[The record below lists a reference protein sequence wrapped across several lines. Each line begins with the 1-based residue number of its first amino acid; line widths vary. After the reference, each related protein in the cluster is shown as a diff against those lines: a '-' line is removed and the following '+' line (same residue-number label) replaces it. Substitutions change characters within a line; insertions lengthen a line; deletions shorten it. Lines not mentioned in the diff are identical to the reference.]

1 MLHTV
6 NHSSVCALQVWRANT
21 QKQIKAVATLVKG
34 KAAAL
39 KAAQKLRQE
48 REAAQAKADARKAR
62 EAAREAAAQ
71 AKAEAA
77 AQAKADAKETA
88 KALQKPLQAAA
99 AAADAKAQEAPPL
112 QAAEPVV
119 TAAVPSSSL
128 AEAEDPEVTAA
139 LDVATVGAALQE
151 MEAPAQAGDLQ
162 AGDPQAAPPAL
173 SATQQDPQRRLR
185 SHSRSQ
191 SPERAQEGRAVGVSG
206 KDMAGGLT
214 PIVEAEPVPPPAEQ
228 PGAAS
233 LAAGSSN
240 EVNTGAEH
248 GQV

>member
-21 QKQIKAVATLVKG
+21 PKQIKAVAALVKG

-62 EAAREAAAQ
+62 EAALEAAAQ

-99 AAADAKAQEAPPL
+99 AAADAKAQETLPV

-119 TAAVPSSSL
+119 NHDLTSESMRA
-128 AEAEDPEVTAA
+128 T
-139 LDVATVGAALQE
+139 DVGGRSPLLPGSGSTPCARGQPL
-151 MEAPAQAGDLQ
+151 PA
-162 AGDPQAAPPAL
+162 
-173 SATQQDPQRRLR
+173 RL
-185 SHSRSQ
+185 
-191 SPERAQEGRAVGVSG
+191 
-206 KDMAGGLT
+206 L
-214 PIVEAEPVPPPAEQ
+214 
-228 PGAAS
+228 
-233 LAAGSSN
+233 L
-240 EVNTGAEH
+240 
-248 GQV
+248 

>member
-21 QKQIKAVATLVKG
+21 QKQIKAVAALVKG

-39 KAAQKLRQE
+39 KAAQKLIQT

-62 EAAREAAAQ
+62 EAAAQQ

-77 AQAKADAKETA
+77 AQAKADAKEKA
-88 KALQKPLQAAA
+88 KALQKSLQAAA

-139 LDVATVGAALQE
+139 QEVATVGAALQTL
-151 MEAPAQAGDLQ
+151 EAPAQAG
-162 AGDPQAAPPAL
+162 PEPP
-173 SATQQDPQRRLR
+173 RKLR
-185 SHSRSQ
+185 SSSRSQ
-191 SPERAQEGRAVGVSG
+191 SPVRAQEGRAVGVSG

>member
-21 QKQIKAVATLVKG
+21 KKQIKAVAALVEG

-62 EAAREAAAQ
+62 EAAR
-71 AKAEAA
+71 EAA

-139 LDVATVGAALQE
+139 QDVATVGAALQT
-151 MEAPAQAGDLQ
+151 MEAPAQAG
-162 AGDPQAAPPAL
+162 PEPP
-173 SATQQDPQRRLR
+173 RKLR
-185 SHSRSQ
+185 SSSRSQ
-191 SPERAQEGRAVGVSG
+191 SPVRAQEGRAVGVSG

-240 EVNTGAEH
+240 EVNTGAER

>member
-1 MLHTV
+1 M
-6 NHSSVCALQVWRANT
+6 
-21 QKQIKAVATLVKG
+21 
-34 KAAAL
+34 
-39 KAAQKLRQE
+39 
-48 REAAQAKADARKAR
+48 
-62 EAAREAAAQ
+62 AARAR
-71 AKAEAA
+71 EAA

-99 AAADAKAQEAPPL
+99 AAADAKAQETLPV

-119 TAAVPSSSL
+119 TAAVPSSSV

-139 LDVATVGAALQE
+139 QEVATVGAALQTL
-151 MEAPAQAGDLQ
+151 EAPAQAG
-162 AGDPQAAPPAL
+162 PEPP
-173 SATQQDPQRRLR
+173 RKLR
-185 SHSRSQ
+185 SSSRSQ
-191 SPERAQEGRAVGVSG
+191 SPVRAQEGRAVGVSG

>member
-1 MLHTV
+1 ML
-6 NHSSVCALQVWRANT
+6 LLKLRL
-21 QKQIKAVATLVKG
+21 LVIAPVKM
-34 KAAAL
+34 KDWTTPTKL
-39 KAAQKLRQE
+39 TAAQE
-48 REAAQAKADARKAR
+48 
-62 EAAREAAAQ
+62 
-71 AKAEAA
+71 
-77 AQAKADAKETA
+77 
-88 KALQKPLQAAA
+88 
-99 AAADAKAQEAPPL
+99 
-112 QAAEPVV
+112 
-119 TAAVPSSSL
+119 
-128 AEAEDPEVTAA
+128 
-139 LDVATVGAALQE
+139 VATVGAALHE

-173 SATQQDPQRRLR
+173 SAAQPEPPRKLR
-185 SHSRSQ
+185 SSSRSQ
-191 SPERAQEGRAVGVSG
+191 SPVRAQEGRAVGVSG

>member
-1 MLHTV
+1 
-6 NHSSVCALQVWRANT
+6 VWRANT
-21 QKQIKAVATLVKG
+21 KKQIKAVAALVNG

-39 KAAQKLRQE
+39 KAAQKLLQT
-48 REAAQAKADARKAR
+48 REAAQAKADARK
-62 EAAREAAAQ
+62 AREAAAQ

-99 AAADAKAQEAPPL
+99 AAADAKAQEALPV

-119 TAAVPSSSL
+119 TAAVPSSSV

-139 LDVATVGAALQE
+139 QDVATVGAALQT
-151 MEAPAQAGDLQ
+151 MEAPAQAG
-162 AGDPQAAPPAL
+162 PEPP
-173 SATQQDPQRRLR
+173 RKLR
-185 SHSRSQ
+185 SSSRSQ
-191 SPERAQEGRAVGVSG
+191 SPVRAQEGRAVGVSG

>member
-21 QKQIKAVATLVKG
+21 PKQIKAVAALVKG

-39 KAAQKLRQE
+39 KAAQKLLQT

-71 AKAEAA
+71 VKAEAA

-139 LDVATVGAALQE
+139 QEVATVGAALQTL
-151 MEAPAQAGDLQ
+151 EAPAQAG
-162 AGDPQAAPPAL
+162 PEPP
-173 SATQQDPQRRLR
+173 RKLR
-185 SHSRSQ
+185 SSSRSQ
-191 SPERAQEGRAVGVSG
+191 SPVRAQEGRAVGVSG

>member
-21 QKQIKAVATLVKG
+21 KKQIKAVAALVKG

-62 EAAREAAAQ
+62 EAAAQ
-71 AKAEAA
+71 VKVEAA
-77 AQAKADAKETA
+77 AQAKADAKEKA

-99 AAADAKAQEAPPL
+99 AAADAEAQEALPV

-139 LDVATVGAALQE
+139 QEVATVGAALQTL
-151 MEAPAQAGDLQ
+151 EAPAQAG
-162 AGDPQAAPPAL
+162 PEPP
-173 SATQQDPQRRLR
+173 RKLR
-185 SHSRSQ
+185 SSSRSQ
-191 SPERAQEGRAVGVSG
+191 SPVRAQEGRAVGVSG